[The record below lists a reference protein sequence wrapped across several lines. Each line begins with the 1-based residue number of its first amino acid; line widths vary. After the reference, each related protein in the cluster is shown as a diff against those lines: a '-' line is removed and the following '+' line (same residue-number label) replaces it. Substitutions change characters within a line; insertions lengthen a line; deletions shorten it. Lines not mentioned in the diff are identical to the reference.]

1 MIKPYRP
8 EAAEPSV
15 TDAPNAIGPIDIAIT
30 LAERWKALIL
40 IPLLAGSIAAGITFM
55 IRPTY
60 TGTTVFIPPQGQQGG
75 GAAALA
81 SIGALA
87 SLTGA
92 AAMRTP
98 TDQYASLIMTQTV
111 RDKLV
116 DRFKLVEAFDVPLR
130 HDARKTLTEKT
141 RVAVGRRDGLITVE
155 VDDHDAGRAADLANA
170 YVEELRALAGSL
182 ALTEAQQR
190 KAFFETEVKAT
201 HARLQHAQEQLQLS
215 GFTAQALRA
224 EPKAA
229 AENYA
234 RLQAQ
239 VTAAE
244 VQLQALR
251 RNLTDSAPEVAQ
263 QAALAA
269 ALRRELAA
277 VATDTNA
284 RGQDAAYVS
293 RYREFRYQ
301 ETLYELLSR
310 QFELARLDESR
321 DGANLQVVDKAI
333 KPERRSSPK
342 RGVVTVL
349 TVLGTGFVLV
359 AFFLTQASL
368 RVSPGDDVTRA
379 KLHRLRKAFQ
389 LHR

>member
-1 MIKPYRP
+1 MSTPHRT
-8 EAAEPSV
+8 EVSDHSV
-15 TDAPNAIGPIDIAIT
+15 TEAPTAIGPIDIAIV

-40 IPLLAGSIAAGITFM
+40 VPLLAGAVAAGITYV

-111 RDKLV
+111 RNKLV
-116 DRFKLVEAFDVPLR
+116 DRFKLVEAYDVPLR
-130 HDARKTLTEKT
+130 HDAQKALTEKT

-155 VDDHDAGRAADLANA
+155 VDDYDAGRAADLANA
-170 YVEELRALAGSL
+170 YVEELRALAASL

-190 KAFFETEVKAT
+190 KAFFETEVQAT
-201 HARLQHAQEQLQLS
+201 HTRLEHAQAQLQQS

-277 VATDTNA
+277 VASDTNA
-284 RGQDAAYVS
+284 RGQDEAYVS

-301 ETLYELLSR
+301 ETLYELLLR
-310 QFELARLDESR
+310 QLELARLDESR
-321 DGANLQVVDKAI
+321 GGANLQVVDQAI

-342 RGVVTVL
+342 RGMVTAL
-349 TVLGTGFVLV
+349 TALGTGFVLV
-359 AFFLTQASL
+359 ALFLTQASL
-368 RVSPGDDVTRA
+368 RASSGDDVTRA
-379 KLHRLRKAFQ
+379 KLQRLRKAFQ

>member
-1 MIKPYRP
+1 MSASNLT
-8 EAAEPSV
+8 EAVEPSGAQAP
-15 TDAPNAIGPIDIAIT
+15 DAVGPLDIAIT
-30 LAERWKALIL
+30 LAERWKALIF
-40 IPLLAGSIAAGITFM
+40 IPLLAGGIAAGLTYV

-98 TDQYASLIMTQTV
+98 TDQYASLLVTQTV
-111 RDKLV
+111 RNKLV
-116 DRFKLVEAFDVPLR
+116 DRFKLVEAYDVPLR
-130 HDARKTLTEKT
+130 HDAQKALTEKT
-141 RVAVGRRDGLITVE
+141 RVTVGRRDGLITVE

-170 YVEELRALAGSL
+170 YVEELRVLAGSL

-190 KAFFETEVKAT
+190 KTFFETEVKAT
-201 HARLQHAQEQLQLS
+201 RARLDVAQEQLQQS
-215 GFTAQALRA
+215 GFNAQALRA

-251 RNLTDSAPEVAQ
+251 RNLTDSAPEVSQ

-277 VATDTNA
+277 VASDTKAN
-284 RGQDAAYVS
+284 GQDEAYVS

-301 ETLYELLSR
+301 ETLYELLLR

-321 DGANLQVVDKAI
+321 GGTNLQVVDKAI

-342 RGVVTVL
+342 RGMVTVL
-349 TVLGTGFVLV
+349 TTLGTGFFLV
-359 AFFLTQASL
+359 VFFLAQASL
-368 RVSPGDDVTRA
+368 RASSNDVTRA
-379 KLHRLRKAFQ
+379 KLQRLRKAFQ
-389 LHR
+389 LRS